1 MQIMWRLRGLRF
13 KDGIPLPERRGVM
26 TQKSIE
32 QGIMVC
38 SSIEAEYI
46 TQEETRRKDIVAE
59 ES

>member
-1 MQIMWRLRGLRF
+1 
-13 KDGIPLPERRGVM
+13 M
-26 TQKSIE
+26 TRKSIE